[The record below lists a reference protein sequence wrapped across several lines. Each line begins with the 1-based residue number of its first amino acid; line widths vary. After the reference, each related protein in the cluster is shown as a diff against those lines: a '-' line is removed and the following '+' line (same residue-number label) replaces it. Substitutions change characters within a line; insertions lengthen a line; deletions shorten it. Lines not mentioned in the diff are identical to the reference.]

1 MLRLVVYSWPN
12 ATKREVRQVAERR
25 FLIRA
30 DEVIEGAA
38 SFSHSWNPNSAIRGT
53 RLSRLVRL
61 SRTSVSLVRI
71 PPGKEFFVYQSHHR
85 GEEWIYVISGCA
97 IAKIDGEEY
106 EVAAGVFTGFPT
118 QWWLTVCAT
127 R

>member
-1 MLRLVVYSWPN
+1 MLRLVVYSCPN

-25 FLIRA
+25 FLIKA

-53 RLSRLVRL
+53 HLSRLVRL

-85 GEEWIYVISGCA
+85 GE
-97 IAKIDGEEY
+97 
-106 EVAAGVFTGFPT
+106 
-118 QWWLTVCAT
+118 
-127 R
+127 